1 MKNEEFIK
9 EILVKEVI
17 TLEEGCELINQY
29 IFDKKGV
36 YLNNIIPPNQ
46 HEIILHIKLGI
57 INNFALYNKMFF
69 ISEAFFK
76 EKYKE

>member
-29 IFDKKGV
+29 IFEKKEV
-36 YLNNIIPPNQ
+36 YLTNIIPPNQ
-46 HEIILHIKLGI
+46 QEIILHIKLGI
-57 INNFALYNKMFF
+57 VTNFTLYNKMFF

>member
-1 MKNEEFIK
+1 MKNEKFIK

-29 IFDKKGV
+29 IFEKKGI
-36 YLNNIIPPNQ
+36 YLKNIIPPN
-46 HEIILHIKLGI
+46 ENDIVFHIKMGLPT
-57 INNFALYNKMFF
+57 NFMLYNKMFF